1 MMGNPINRS
10 LASYIAGITV
20 LAGLMYVVALGGSS
34 ITAVDSRGAQYSAM
48 NR

>member
-1 MMGNPINRS
+1 MMGNRTGRAFAAY
-10 LASYIAGITV
+10 LAGIMV

-34 ITAVDSRGAQYSAM
+34 ITAVDSRAQFISM